1 VKEGEKMEEDMK
13 EVILDYIREEYLDED
28 SGIEIDENTKLISS
42 GLVDSFSMVSLL
54 MFLRQKYKAN
64 IPDEEATAE
73 VFDTV
78 SGIIELVNKYRQD
91 K

>member
-1 VKEGEKMEEDMK
+1 MDTEMRDT
-13 EVILDYIREEYLDED
+13 ILEYIRNEYLDEE
-28 SGIEIDENTKLISS
+28 SGMEVNENTKLISS
-42 GLVDSFSMVSLL
+42 GLVDSFSLVSLL

-73 VFDTV
+73 VFDTIP
-78 SGIIELVNKYRQD
+78 GIMGLVDKYRSD